1 MMYII
6 LKLLPHL
13 VVLIS
18 LFDLLVS
25 SARDFLNLVFSGLGI
40 LAILALDPLG
50 GISKLIM
57 FPLIIITITI
67 PSPITFSLVF
77 VIRSLSAMGIDLGF
91 ASRFIPILLMLSTL
105 DVISK
110 HYRKGQEAYVKY
122 SKLWSS
128 IPFLVFFVIPPILL
142 PLAVQGYIGA
152 LINAL
157 VNAARRT
164 LISGLLS
171 INPLFLIAVAAIVGI
186 VIYKSMSSILEIV
199 VVFLAKPREYAMDKL
214 KNTEDIDVWLR
225 LPLSSIRSLLLAM
238 IFAPPIYYVSTLVIK
253 LSPWITSS
261 IASWLEVSVEVT
273 KLILEALVLFIVSAI
288 VWKVIDK
295 TFKGPEF
302 NSKTVLILSLAS
314 LVSLYLL
321 GVYNT
326 INATGFSLDI
336 FLRPD
341 LEGAARVIRETYISY
356 FTTIFLI
363 LELLLKIFGVA
374 P

>member
-1 MMYII
+1 MYII

-57 FPLIIITITI
+57 FPLILITITI

-91 ASRFIPILLMLSTL
+91 ASRFIPILLMLSAL

-157 VNAARRT
+157 VNATRRT

-171 INPLFLIAVAAIVGI
+171 INPLFLIAVAAVVGI
-186 VIYKSMSSILEIV
+186 VIYKSMSSILETV

-238 IFAPPIYYVSTLVIK
+238 IFAPPIYYVSTLVIE

-261 IASWLEVSVEVT
+261 IALWLEVSVKVA

-295 TFKGPEF
+295 TFKGPEL

-321 GVYNT
+321 GVYNA

-341 LEGAARVIRETYISY
+341 LEGAARVVRETYISY